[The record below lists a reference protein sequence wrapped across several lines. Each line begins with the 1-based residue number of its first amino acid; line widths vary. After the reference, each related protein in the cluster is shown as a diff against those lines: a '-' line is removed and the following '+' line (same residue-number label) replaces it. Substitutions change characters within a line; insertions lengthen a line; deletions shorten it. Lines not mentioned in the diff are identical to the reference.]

1 MNSPALKPIPSLSAS
16 AVKQQQNKPVT
27 FPAFNHDEPA
37 ICFNSSHIQRVIQHV
52 FKETSQ
58 SIILGLVSSYTTT
71 NPGTLEPENL
81 VAK

>member
-37 ICFNSSHIQRVIQHV
+37 IFLTQAVFRELYSTSSRKLIRV
-52 FKETSQ
+52 
-58 SIILGLVSSYTTT
+58 LGLVSSYTTT